1 MRTLRLSEAGR
12 VILFDSPYLFCALLC
27 TDSSGLCE
35 CINKGCWVS
44 FGSGSWTITLIQQ
57 LGPHPIIPTPP
68 GSGNSVPSPRRENP
82 SGRKVTTP
90 PAVSPWGL
98 HHPSLVTLAFPS
110 LGLVGQGGGISLLN
124 SIVQFVQFFEGTIS
138 FWLRQKLNSLLELA
152 QLNMLKLGL
161 GILAV

>member
-1 MRTLRLSEAGR
+1 MSLTTSIPILQMRTLRLSEAGR

-110 LGLVGQGGGISLLN
+110 LGLVGQGGRGDL
-124 SIVQFVQFFEGTIS
+124 FV
-138 FWLRQKLNSLLELA
+138 KLNCSICSVL
-152 QLNMLKLGL
+152 
-161 GILAV
+161 